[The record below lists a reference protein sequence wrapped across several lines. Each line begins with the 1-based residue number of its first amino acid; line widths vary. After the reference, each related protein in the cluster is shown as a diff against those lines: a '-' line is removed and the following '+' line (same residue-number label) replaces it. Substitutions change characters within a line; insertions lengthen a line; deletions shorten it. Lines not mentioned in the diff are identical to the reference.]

1 MPALVVGCAL
11 TASVACGGSQNAA
24 WSLPENRNLTVFPQ
38 ASTSGGI
45 GVDVFKYGTAIP
57 QASTWD
63 GISVDAFKY
72 GTAIPQASTWDGIGV
87 DAFRYSTPQDQMDT
101 SRYGTAMAR

>member
-1 MPALVVGCAL
+1 MPALVIGCAL

-24 WSLPENRNLTVFPQ
+24 WSMPENRNGTIIPQ

-57 QASTWD
+57 QASTSE
-63 GISVDAFKY
+63 GIGVDAFKY
-72 GTAIPQASTWDGIGV
+72 GTPH
-87 DAFRYSTPQDQMDT
+87 DQVDT